1 ATGQAPKVFGRA
13 PADTIIKPSFRGPAS
28 PATATEDT
36 ASRFYCNAAAITALG
51 GTQVALGTSRVWYS
65 EQWFHTFADNVAG
78 VWRVQAVT
86 LPSFTDPRAA
96 NANDAVTD
104 VLEHGPIP
112 PGTVDT
118 WATGVRALR
127 WAGPDR

>member
-1 ATGQAPKVFGRA
+1 M
-13 PADTIIKPSFRGPAS
+13 
-28 PATATEDT
+28 
-36 ASRFYCNAAAITALG
+36 
-51 GTQVALGTSRVWYS
+51 ALGTSRVWYS
-65 EQWFHTFADNVAG
+65 EQWFRTFSDNAAG

-86 LPSFTDPRAA
+86 LPSFTDPRAG

-104 VLEHGPIP
+104 VLEHGPVP

-127 WAGPDR
+127 WACPDRLYVLMPGAVHRLDRTPPTGPGSGPGSCDARWPRAAPRPRPPPGR